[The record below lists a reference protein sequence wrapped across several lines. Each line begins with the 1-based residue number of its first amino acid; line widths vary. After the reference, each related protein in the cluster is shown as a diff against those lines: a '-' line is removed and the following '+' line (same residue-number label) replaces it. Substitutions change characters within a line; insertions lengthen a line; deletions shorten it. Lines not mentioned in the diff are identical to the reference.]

1 MTTEENQESNFE
13 IKMITRINKLKN
25 FGVFQNFAWNGLDD
39 FKKKNLIYGW
49 NYSGKTTLSRLFQG
63 INHREK
69 HWIYPTSEF
78 EITAEINGLSTNYK
92 KEDLHNFPFDVKVF
106 NTQYIKD
113 VFISDDMDLDIN
125 PISFYLGDPSGEL
138 VKKIKKL
145 DKKKTQLENIRDN
158 RYQKVVDEFSKYDK
172 KTGSKFTDKA
182 KDIRENYLDNKLTRD
197 DFNISHFRIIAGNVK
212 NDLPKYILSSIEKDK
227 TKSDAVVSKDYE
239 PQKEDYSLSEE
250 LKTLSEE
257 VKTILEDT
265 APKSIPFPELDKDKD
280 LFHWVQTGIKL
291 HEGES
296 ECKFCTKTLPINRIS
311 DLNSY
316 YSKKLK
322 EIQDS
327 VALTQEKIKS
337 EKEKLKI
344 TFPDKKNLVNGFQS
358 AYQKAVDNFGE
369 TVKKY
374 KIQLSTLETDLKR
387 KTSDYFNSIPATKI
401 ELVTFEEDFKEINKA
416 VKAHNDWL
424 NEFDVNKKNA
434 LEKILNH
441 YVAEYLQD
449 ENYNKKEADKDKA
462 ESIILN
468 INTKININKADKLA
482 LEAQLKSNV
491 KGQEEL
497 NEILEILLHRKDIK
511 IEIRNDKFTLERSG
525 HPASNLSEGE
535 KSAIAFAYF
544 LTELKALREEEPPKL
559 PNTIVFIDDPI
570 SSLDSN
576 HIFQVRSLIMS
587 FFHKCSLS
595 KVQFSNLHLDVE
607 KLWLNLI
614 ANGYINDKGVIQY
627 KLNSLKDKSLLTLDN
642 AFENKRTE
650 IFKGL
655 KSPVDFAQLFISTH
669 NFEFFSVMRD
679 TKLFNNIQGNT
690 NEENR
695 PFYWVRRADT
705 NNSIIEKLPKTF
717 SEHKS
722 EYVGIFNI
730 LLEYHN
736 STTKSNFPYLILLP
750 NALRR
755 FVELYTL
762 SKYPANNSSTVDS
775 RVELVFNPDEK
786 PHHNTKLL
794 NWFSHQNQ
802 LEKLQQHDDKILQ
815 IDGAIKDL
823 IDYLETKDK
832 LHWKGLI
839 GE

>member
-1 MTTEENQESNFE
+1 
-13 IKMITRINKLKN
+13 
-25 FGVFQNFAWNGLDD
+25 
-39 FKKKNLIYGW
+39 
-49 NYSGKTTLSRLFQG
+49 
-63 INHREK
+63 
-69 HWIYPTSEF
+69 
-78 EITAEINGLSTNYK
+78 
-92 KEDLHNFPFDVKVF
+92 
-106 NTQYIKD
+106 
-113 VFISDDMDLDIN
+113 
-125 PISFYLGDPSGEL
+125 
-138 VKKIKKL
+138 
-145 DKKKTQLENIRDN
+145 
-158 RYQKVVDEFSKYDK
+158 
-172 KTGSKFTDKA
+172 
-182 KDIRENYLDNKLTRD
+182 
-197 DFNISHFRIIAGNVK
+197 
-212 NDLPKYILSSIEKDK
+212 
-227 TKSDAVVSKDYE
+227 
-239 PQKEDYSLSEE
+239 
-250 LKTLSEE
+250 
-257 VKTILEDT
+257 
-265 APKSIPFPELDKDKD
+265 
-280 LFHWVQTGIKL
+280 
-291 HEGES
+291 
-296 ECKFCTKTLPINRIS
+296 
-311 DLNSY
+311 
-316 YSKKLK
+316 
-322 EIQDS
+322 
-327 VALTQEKIKS
+327 
-337 EKEKLKI
+337 
-344 TFPDKKNLVNGFQS
+344 
-358 AYQKAVDNFGE
+358 
-369 TVKKY
+369 
-374 KIQLSTLETDLKR
+374 
-387 KTSDYFNSIPATKI
+387 
-401 ELVTFEEDFKEINKA
+401 
-416 VKAHNDWL
+416 
-424 NEFDVNKKNA
+424 
-434 LEKILNH
+434 
-441 YVAEYLQD
+441 
-449 ENYNKKEADKDKA
+449 
-462 ESIILN
+462 
-468 INTKININKADKLA
+468 
-482 LEAQLKSNV
+482 
-491 KGQEEL
+491 
-497 NEILEILLHRKDIK
+497 
-511 IEIRNDKFTLERSG
+511 
-525 HPASNLSEGE
+525 
-535 KSAIAFAYF
+535 
-544 LTELKALREEEPPKL
+544 
-559 PNTIVFIDDPI
+559 
-570 SSLDSN
+570 
-576 HIFQVRSLIMS
+576 MS